1 MTTGASRVEPPAPPT
16 RHPLPCPRPHS
27 GAVEEPAGPGED
39 PQGIF
44 IKAFASPAPVA
55 QGIEHSSPKAGVAG
69 SNPAWGTTA
78 RAPSGV
84 TTGQFR
90 GVILSNWPVVVL
102 PARQTAGSAVPPAR
116 RIVHRVSDPSR
127 TPTRESAPQR
137 RAPGAGYTVGAGRGV
152 LLVPQDVPSGRT
164 SGVHAGLDGAGSRAG
179 SVHLGRPSR
188 CRSARACAARGHTGD
203 TGPCRFAAQLWRYC
217 RRPRLEGVRVA
228 LIACR
233 HLTSAFG
240 CRGRL
245 GHRGQ

>member
-164 SGVHAGLDGAGSRAG
+164 CGPRW
-179 SVHLGRPSR
+179 
-188 CRSARACAARGHTGD
+188 CRES
-203 TGPCRFAAQLWRYC
+203 
-217 RRPRLEGVRVA
+217 
-228 LIACR
+228 
-233 HLTSAFG
+233 
-240 CRGRL
+240 GRL
-245 GHRGQ
+245 CPPGTTVPVPFGSGLRGARSHRRHRTVPFRGTAAAVLSQAAP